1 MNVFSHHTNININ
14 NRFVVFNVRD
24 LGEQLKQV
32 ALIIVFDFI
41 WNRMVENK
49 FKGIRTYCYCDEI
62 HVMFQSYYA
71 AEQLKQL
78 YKRGRKYG
86 LVITGIT
93 QNCEELLA
101 SKQAKGM
108 VGNSDFILMLN
119 QHSEDLKKLCEMLP
133 ISETLEQFVKG
144 ADAGCGLLFA
154 EKVVVPVVD
163 KFPSSSYLYHM
174 MSTAFGEGVS
184 EEDIRK
190 EVERLQ
196 EKYHVETPLTDEEV
210 EYLVNENH
218 SVSA

>member
-86 LVITGIT
+86 RATR
-93 QNCEELLA
+93 
-101 SKQAKGM
+101 
-108 VGNSDFILMLN
+108 F
-119 QHSEDLKKLCEMLP
+119 
-133 ISETLEQFVKG
+133 
-144 ADAGCGLLFA
+144 
-154 EKVVVPVVD
+154 
-163 KFPSSSYLYHM
+163 
-174 MSTAFGEGVS
+174 
-184 EEDIRK
+184 
-190 EVERLQ
+190 
-196 EKYHVETPLTDEEV
+196 
-210 EYLVNENH
+210 
-218 SVSA
+218 